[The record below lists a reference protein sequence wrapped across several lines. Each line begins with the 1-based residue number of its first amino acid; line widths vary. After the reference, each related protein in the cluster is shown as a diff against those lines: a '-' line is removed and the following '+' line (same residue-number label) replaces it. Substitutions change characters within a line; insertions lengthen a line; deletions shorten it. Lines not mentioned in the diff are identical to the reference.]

1 MEVPR
6 IQFNDGKHEEGATIV
21 ITHGDGDGICS
32 GAMLKRLFP
41 DCLVRFSRPKD
52 LKEELKRLEGFQNLF
67 LCDLAINEGDEQ
79 VIIEGIS
86 RIASSGTKVFFID
99 HHPLPPNLKVEGI
112 LGATVLHDVEASA
125 SELVYKAFRDRLGP
139 EVVFL
144 ALYGAIADYADN
156 TPFVISELGRWDKR
170 IIYMEAAILVEA
182 LTQIR
187 NPEYKLIILEELA
200 QGKKPS
206 EVPNLSFTALEGLRK
221 EYEVYE
227 YVRKYVTVR
236 GDLAIVSQLPFP
248 GYSGKA
254 ATYAAAITGAK
265 VGIVVN
271 LRNDM
276 ADLSLRTRSVSIDL
290 NGLLRRLTRSLGG
303 HGGGHHQAASARIP
317 SDSLESFLGLLNT
330 LIKE

>member
-1 MEVPR
+1 MEALG
-6 IQFNDGKHEEGATIV
+6 IQVKERNREEGATIV

-32 GAMLKRLFP
+32 GALLKRLFP

-52 LKEELKRLEGFQNLF
+52 LKGELRRLEGVQNLF

-79 VIIEGIS
+79 AIIEGIS

-99 HHPLPPNLKVEGI
+99 HHPLPPNLRVEGI
-112 LGATVLHDVEASA
+112 LGATVFHDVEAST
-125 SELVYKAFRDRLGP
+125 SELVYKAFKDRLDP
-139 EVVFL
+139 EGVFL

-156 TPFVISELGRWDKR
+156 TPFVTSELTRWDKR

-187 NPEYKLIILEELA
+187 DPEYKLIILEELA

-221 EYEVYE
+221 EYQVYE
-227 YVRKYVTVR
+227 YVRKYVTVK

-265 VGIVVN
+265 VGLVVN
-271 LRNDM
+271 LRNDR
-276 ADLSLRTRSVSIDL
+276 ADLSLRTRSLFIDL
-290 NGLLRRLTRSLGG
+290 NDLLRKITRSLGG
-303 HGGGHHQAASARIP
+303 HGGGHHQAASAQIP
-317 SDSLESFLGLLNT
+317 SESLEGFLDLLNAF
-330 LIKE
+330 IKK